1 MKVIA
6 FFCTKFSTIP
16 CANLQ
21 ALIQLIIHFILYVKK
36 RKYIILHSCH
46 QGENTIA
53 LPTFI
58 FPWAG
63 KNFSVGKQKK
73 KNKSAIKTHSNKEK
87 KYPSEKKKLPSHG
100 KIVHTNRTLIFFIKK
115 GQMFHYLYRF
125 I

>member
-1 MKVIA
+1 M
-6 FFCTKFSTIP
+6 
-16 CANLQ
+16 
-21 ALIQLIIHFILYVKK
+21 
-36 RKYIILHSCH
+36 HSCH

-87 KYPSEKKKLPSHG
+87 KYPSEKKKITIAWQNSTYKPDFDIFHQER
-100 KIVHTNRTLIFFIKK
+100 TNVPLLI
-115 GQMFHYLYRF
+115 
-125 I
+125 